1 MAASKFEEPTK
12 NSDSNGGHKKEKE
25 KGSIV
30 NTSSFN
36 RDKADSRQYE
46 TLRQSLTF
54 TGCTIC
60 TCARVGLTLICVFN
74 HLAQLIL
81 SKSHL
86 PKQNFTDGGMTN
98 QNQPNLG
105 ARADGTS
112 CIETCWHELRETD

>member
-60 TCARVGLTLICVFN
+60 TCARVGLTLIC
-74 HLAQLIL
+74 LAQLIL